1 MKAQQLVTEGGPES
15 LEYTDVPEPVA
26 EPDGVLID
34 VHAAGVS
41 FVDVL
46 MTRGQYQDRPEL
58 PFVPGVEVAGV
69 VREAPAD
76 AAVRVGDRVAAY
88 LPRGGYAEVA
98 TSPASTTFRI
108 PDELDFAA
116 GAAVA
121 LNFPTAHFAL
131 MRRGGVQQGQDVLV
145 HGAAGGVGIASI
157 QVAKAAGARVVAV
170 VHRADT
176 VDIATQAGADAVVV
190 SSGDWAKEVRQEVPR
205 GFALTV
211 DPVGGDLFDDSIRLL
226 APEGRHLV
234 VGFAAGGIPTL
245 KVNRILLRNV
255 DVAGVGWGAF
265 LKVDPSI
272 AAVAAADFDRWVRDG
287 FIKPP
292 VGQRFPL
299 SQAAEALAVLE
310 GHRANGKVVL
320 EVEQSP

>member
-1 MKAQQLVTEGGPES
+1 MKAQQLITEDGPHS
-15 LEYTDVPEPVA
+15 LQYTDVPQPGA
-26 EPDGVLID
+26 DDGAVLID

-46 MTRGQYQDRPEL
+46 MTRGQYQDRPAL

-76 AAVRVGDRVAAY
+76 AAVKTVDRVAAY
-88 LPRGGYAEVA
+88 LPRGGYAQVA
-98 TSPASTTFRI
+98 AAPASTTFRI

-121 LNFPTAHFAL
+121 VNFPTAHFAL
-131 MRRGGVQQGQDVLV
+131 LRRGRLQQGQDVLV

-157 QVAKAAGARVVAV
+157 QVAKAVGARVVAV

-176 VDIATQAGADAVVV
+176 VGIASQAGADAVVV
-190 SSGDWAKEVRQEVPR
+190 ASENWAKEVRLEVPG

-211 DPVGGDLFDDSIRLL
+211 DPVGGDLFDESVRLL

-234 VGFAAGGIPTL
+234 VGFAAGGIPAL

-272 AAVAAADFDRWVRDG
+272 SAAAAADFDRWVRDG
-287 FIKPP
+287 FVKPS
-292 VGQRFPL
+292 VGPRFPL
-299 SQAAEALAVLE
+299 SQATEALSLLE
-310 GHRANGKVVL
+310 EHRANGKVVL
-320 EVEQSP
+320 DVEQSR